1 MSSAFALLRSATARA
16 SSTACRACCTLSL
29 TISVTTSFAA
39 ELVMLTARYV
49 SSGVTRTVCQILT
62 NLNQKLR
69 KHKPHECE
77 AKQQGAKRQSS
88 MIAAA
93 GVVQAG
99 LHLLHT
105 NNNSA
110 TAGFISAI
118 SASSSF
124 CNRMSQIIQL
134 VFTLQR
140 LCSKGGGE
148 LSLCTSGPTTVDT
161 LRTLLVFDLLLSA
174 EVSNSI
180 LWACCWGRTRFDCS

>member
-1 MSSAFALLRSATARA
+1 
-16 SSTACRACCTLSL
+16 
-29 TISVTTSFAA
+29 
-39 ELVMLTARYV
+39 MLTARYV

-62 NLNQKLR
+62 NLNQKL
-69 KHKPHECE
+69 HTQKPHECE
-77 AKQQGAKRQSS
+77 ARQQGAMKRSS

-99 LHLLHT
+99 LHLLHI
-105 NNNSA
+105 NNKSA

-124 CNRMSQIIQL
+124 CNRMSQIIQD
-134 VFTLQR
+134 VFTLRR
-140 LCSKGGGE
+140 LCSKGGCK

-161 LRTLLVFDLLLSA
+161 LRTLLVFSFLLSA

-180 LWACCWGRTRFDCS
+180 LGACCWGRTRFDCS